1 LGHKDG
7 YAYWISAHDIMLFS
21 QYDYYPQK
29 FGNKDYYL
37 ANDMIFIYDATIQD
51 TNFLSYG
58 YGPVYSGKS
67 DRIIFLKENQINETE
82 KEILLCSIGLEGNS
96 LKVIKRLNISDF
108 GLIESNCMGYDSMR
122 TSEIQILST
131 ETSELYKFELFYIY
145 DCDNYTED
153 EERTSKVIVIESNGE
168 LVY

>member
-1 LGHKDG
+1 
-7 YAYWISAHDIMLFS
+7 MLFS